1 MTVLP
6 LQRRRKLIKTM
17 KKVKTETFLVV
28 VSGLLWLAMVALAGA
43 GHWFA
48 GLFALLGLL
57 LVYGVLGS
65 SHKGR
70 FDLKLVAFPS
80 LIWILMWAAAFLV
93 GNHYAEL
100 FAGREPEFT
109 VFVFH
114 PSFAAI
120 VVLFWIVPTLLMG
133 FGFEAVKDR
142 WLSQERWDEFLRGA
156 HDTDEGSDREDR
168 S

>member
-1 MTVLP
+1 
-6 LQRRRKLIKTM
+6 M
-17 KKVKTETFLVV
+17 KKGQTGTLLMA
-28 VSGLLWLAMVALAGA
+28 VSGLLWLAMVGLAGA
-43 GHWFA
+43 GRWFA
-48 GLFALLGLL
+48 GLFVLLGLL
-57 LVYGVLGS
+57 LIYGVLGT

-80 LIWILMWAAAFLV
+80 LLWLVMWAGAFII

-109 VFVFH
+109 VFGFH

-120 VVLFWIVPTLLMG
+120 VVLFWLVPTLLMG

-142 WLSQERWDEFLRGA
+142 WLSQERWDEFIRGA
-156 HDTDEGSDREDR
+156 HDTDEGHDRGDQP
-168 S
+168 

>member
-1 MTVLP
+1 
-6 LQRRRKLIKTM
+6 M
-17 KKVKTETFLVV
+17 KNGKTETLLMTI
-28 VSGLLWLAMVALAGA
+28 SGLLWIAMVGLAGA

-48 GLFALLGLL
+48 GLYALLGLL
-57 LVYGVLGS
+57 LIYGVLGS

-70 FDLKLVAFPS
+70 FDLRLVAFPAA
-80 LIWILMWAAAFLV
+80 IWLLMWAAAFWI
-93 GNHYAEL
+93 GNHYAEVY
-100 FAGREPEFT
+100 AGREPEFT
-109 VFVFH
+109 VLGFH

-156 HDTDEGSDREDR
+156 HDAEDGKDGEGQS
-168 S
+168 

>member
-1 MTVLP
+1 MN
-6 LQRRRKLIKTM
+6 KG
-17 KKVKTETFLVV
+17 KTETLLISI
-28 VSGLLWLAMVALAGA
+28 SGLLWLAMVGLAGA

-57 LVYGVLGS
+57 LIYGVLGT

-70 FDLKLVAFPS
+70 FDLRLVAFPS
-80 LIWILMWAAAFLV
+80 LVWLVMWGAAFLV
-93 GNHYAEL
+93 GNHYAER
-100 FAGREPEFT
+100 FAGREPDFT
-109 VFVFH
+109 VFGFH

-142 WLSQERWDEFLRGA
+142 WLSQERWDAFLRGA
-156 HDTDEGSDREDR
+156 HDTDEGNDGEGQP
-168 S
+168 

>member
-1 MTVLP
+1 MKNGKTDTL
-6 LQRRRKLIKTM
+6 LII
-17 KKVKTETFLVV
+17 
-28 VSGLLWLAMVALAGA
+28 VSGLLWLAMVGLAAA

-48 GLFALLGLL
+48 GLFALLALL

-65 SHKGR
+65 SHKGQ

-80 LIWILMWAAAFLV
+80 LVWIVMWAAAFWI
-93 GNHYAEL
+93 GNHYAKAY
-100 FAGREPEFT
+100 AGREPEFT
-109 VFVFH
+109 VLGFH

-156 HDTDEGSDREDR
+156 HDSDDGSNGENRP
-168 S
+168 

>member
-1 MTVLP
+1 MAVLL

-17 KKVKTETFLVV
+17 KKTNKETLLVI

-80 LIWILMWAAAFLV
+80 LVWILMWAAAFLV

-109 VFVFH
+109 VFGFH

-142 WLSQERWDEFLRGA
+142 WLSQQRWDEFLRGA
-156 HDTDEGSDREDR
+156 HDGDDGNDGKDPS
-168 S
+168 